1 MFADTSREISATK
14 RGFFK
19 KSAERFKTLSTY
31 WKKQIQM
38 HEYDTYSSFF
48 GRTFLHLPVFSVVK
62 KVQQQFKTACPDNKL
77 FSVFNNKGV
86 WKKCHYF

>member
-1 MFADTSREISATK
+1 MSSNLLDQIIATFADTSREVSATK

-48 GRTFLHLPVFSVVK
+48 WVEIFYTSQFS
-62 KVQQQFKTACPDNKL
+62 P
-77 FSVFNNKGV
+77 
-86 WKKCHYF
+86 W